1 MLRVATSSGLGSNT
15 ERRCSLTHPSNTDL
29 RGFLLCLDT
38 RLQLYDRLLV
48 ALIPVGL
55 PVH

>member
-1 MLRVATSSGLGSNT
+1 MATSSGLGSNT